1 MGSCEADYCYIE
13 RKPADG
19 YGKYRITKGCVR
31 RPPRKLLG
39 CDYDYFQ
46 DHILCVCYGRF
57 CNDAI
62 YFRPVTRRNV
72 TCRKCPER
80 DPDCGDTCQ
89 GQWCHEDTTTG
100 SAGCGYGPPALPF
113 FYKSLDLLAHR
124 SRICISISRGT
135 GKAHRHCVCKTN
147 NCNDLNRRYQPWEKI
162 AGDFN
167 AFRFNAHTGNELA
180 LHQCVS
186 CEITT
191 HNMATSASCKQ
202 DTCIGHFCTYATQ
215 RSVITGK
222 RYSTP
227 AMSERQGC
235 INVTDSENV
244 QLGCTH
250 TWMDNEEEQLF
261 CACKGD
267 MCNQDLAT
275 ASLSEAAHIV
285 HPSPVALIVLILI
298 YRFLPNIIFSIL

>member
-19 YGKYRITKGCVR
+19 HGKYWITKGCVR
-31 RPPRKLLG
+31 RPPRKTLG

-62 YFRPVTRRNV
+62 YFRPVSRRNV

-113 FYKSLDLLAHR
+113 FYKSPDLLAR
-124 SRICISISRGT
+124 KSRICISISRGT
-135 GKAHRHCVCKTN
+135 GKAHRHCVCRTN
-147 NCNDLNRRYQPWEKI
+147 NCNDFNRPYYPWEKFS
-162 AGDFN
+162 GDLN
-167 AFRFNAHTGNELA
+167 TFRPNAHTGNQLT
-180 LHQCVS
+180 LQRCVS
-186 CEITT
+186 CEVTS
-191 HNMATSASCKQ
+191 HNIAASASCKQ

-215 RSVITGK
+215 RSLIAGK
-222 RYSTP
+222 NRRYSIP
-227 AMSERQGC
+227 ALSERQGC
-235 INVTDSENV
+235 INVTDSENI

-250 TWMDNEEEQLF
+250 KWMDNEEEQLF

-275 ASLSEAAHIV
+275 ASLSQTAGRV
-285 HPSPVALIVLILI
+285 PCT
-298 YRFLPNIIFSIL
+298 IIITITLLLLCYQKQNVI